1 MTFATEHTGVGLH
14 TGVFGHFPG
23 TNFLVWG
30 CHGRGAR
37 PVALGGDSP
46 VFVAS
51 RTASPLVRSGDY
63 PRMAGPSATFPL
75 AEAIDRVCAV
85 RSALR

>member
-1 MTFATEHTGVGLH
+1 M
-14 TGVFGHFPG
+14 
-23 TNFLVWG
+23 
-30 CHGRGAR
+30 
-37 PVALGGDSP
+37 ALGGDSP

-85 RSALR
+85 RSAHR

>member
-1 MTFATEHTGVGLH
+1 M
-14 TGVFGHFPG
+14 
-23 TNFLVWG
+23 
-30 CHGRGAR
+30 
-37 PVALGGDSP
+37 ALGGDSP

-51 RTASPLVRSGDY
+51 RTAPPLVRSGDY

-85 RSALR
+85 RSALRRGRRDETKRQVASI

>member
-1 MTFATEHTGVGLH
+1 M
-14 TGVFGHFPG
+14 
-23 TNFLVWG
+23 
-30 CHGRGAR
+30 
-37 PVALGGDSP
+37 ALGGDSP